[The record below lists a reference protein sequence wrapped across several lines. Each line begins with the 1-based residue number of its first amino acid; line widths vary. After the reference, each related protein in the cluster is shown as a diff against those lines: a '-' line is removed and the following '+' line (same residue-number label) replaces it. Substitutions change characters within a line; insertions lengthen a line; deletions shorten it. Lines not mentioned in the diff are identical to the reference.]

1 MNFKQKSVMFLATG
15 CFIGNI
21 SFAPG
26 TFGSILGLPLC
37 FLLSKTNLL
46 ISVFLIAI
54 FIFFAIWIA
63 QRAEK
68 ILNTEDPGCIVIDE
82 IAGILVT
89 FTGLPFNIIS
99 VAFGFFIFRA
109 LDIWKPYPIRSL
121 ERNLSGGT
129 GIVMDDVAAGIC
141 SNLLLRGILIFNWE
155 GVI

>member
-1 MNFKQKSVMFLATG
+1 MNLKQKSVMLLATG

-37 FLLSKTNLL
+37 FFLSKINLL
-46 ISVFLIAI
+46 IAVFLTVG

-68 ILNTEDPGCIVIDE
+68 IVNTEDPGCIVIDE

-89 FTGLPFNIIS
+89 FAGLPFNLIS
-99 VAFGFFIFRA
+99 VAFGFLIFRA
-109 LDIWKPYPIRSL
+109 LDIWKPYPISWI
-121 ERNLSGGT
+121 ERKLSGGA
-129 GIVMDDVAAGIC
+129 GIVMDDVVAGIC
-141 SNLLLRGILIFNWE
+141 SNLVLRGILILT
-155 GVI
+155 VA

>member
-1 MNFKQKSVMFLATG
+1 MSLKQKSVMFLATG

-37 FLLSKTNLL
+37 FLLCKIDLSVAVLL
-46 ISVFLIAI
+46 TVI
-54 FIFFAIWIA
+54 FVFFAIWIA

-99 VAFGFFIFRA
+99 VVFGFLIFRA
-109 LDIWKPYPIRSL
+109 LDIWKPYPISWM
-121 ERNLSGGT
+121 ERHLSGGA
-129 GIVMDDVAAGIC
+129 GIVMDDVAAGIF
-141 SNLLLRGILIFNWE
+141 SNLLLRGTFLFYN
-155 GVI
+155 

>member
-1 MNFKQKSVMFLATG
+1 MNLKQKSVMFLATG

-37 FLLSKTNLL
+37 FLLSKIDLL
-46 ISVFLIAI
+46 VAVLLTVI
-54 FIFFAIWIA
+54 FVFFAIWIA
-63 QRAEK
+63 QGAEK
-68 ILNTEDPGCIVIDE
+68 IVNKEDPGCIVIDE

-99 VAFGFFIFRA
+99 IAFGFIIFRT
-109 LDIWKPYPIRSL
+109 LDIWKPYPIRYM

-141 SNLLLRGILIFNWE
+141 SNLLLRGIFFLYN
-155 GVI
+155 

>member
-1 MNFKQKSVMFLATG
+1 MNLKQKSVMFLATG

-37 FLLSKTNLL
+37 FLFSKTNLL
-46 ISVFLIAI
+46 IAVFLIVI
-54 FIFFAIWIA
+54 FIFSAIWIA
-63 QRAEK
+63 REAEK
-68 ILNTEDPGCIVIDE
+68 ILNTEDPGCVVIDE

-89 FTGLPFNIIS
+89 FTGLPFNTIS
-99 VAFGFFIFRA
+99 VVFGFFIFRV

-121 ERNLSGGT
+121 ERNLSGGA

-141 SNLLLRGILIFNWE
+141 SNLLLRGILIFYN
-155 GVI
+155 

>member
-1 MNFKQKSVMFLATG
+1 MFLATG

-37 FLLSKTNLL
+37 FLLCKIDLPVAVLL
-46 ISVFLIAI
+46 TVI
-54 FIFFAIWIA
+54 FVFFAIWIA

-99 VAFGFFIFRA
+99 VVFGFFIFRA
-109 LDIWKPYPIRSL
+109 LDIWKPYPISWM
-121 ERNLSGGT
+121 ERHLSGGA
-129 GIVMDDVAAGIC
+129 GIVMDDVAAGIF
-141 SNLLLRGILIFNWE
+141 SNLLLRGIFFFYN
-155 GVI
+155 

>member
-1 MNFKQKSVMFLATG
+1 MNLKQKSVMFLATG

-37 FLLSKTNLL
+37 FLLCKIDLPVAVLL
-46 ISVFLIAI
+46 TVI
-54 FIFFAIWIA
+54 FVFFAIWIA

-89 FTGLPFNIIS
+89 FTGLPFNMIS
-99 VAFGFFIFRA
+99 VAFGFIIFRA
-109 LDIWKPYPIRSL
+109 LDIWKPYPISWI
-121 ERNLSGGT
+121 ERKLSGGA
-129 GIVMDDVAAGIC
+129 GIVMDDVAAGIF
-141 SNLLLRGILIFNWE
+141 SNLLLRGIFFFYN
-155 GVI
+155 